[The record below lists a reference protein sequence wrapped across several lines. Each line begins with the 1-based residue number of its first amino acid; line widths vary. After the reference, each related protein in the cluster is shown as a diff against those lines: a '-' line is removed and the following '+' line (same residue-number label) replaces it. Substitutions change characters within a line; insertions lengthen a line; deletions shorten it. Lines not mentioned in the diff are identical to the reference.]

1 MTDKPPKP
9 DLDHL
14 KWAIERRADIQRTL
28 HALYSY
34 VRTNQPQQLFTTVL
48 LDHCI
53 AAAFSLWRAV
63 FLADKVRTISSTH
76 EAQEQFLETVVTTNA
91 INFPDDR
98 KNSAW
103 TVSFYLENAKHR
115 LSRGAIIASRNL
127 GLQDED
133 GVISLLRSSGTDVAM
148 TRYEW
153 ECAHLA
159 LRTLFNVI
167 TPAAFTLE
175 LIQPSSPEQ
184 SPLLAFL
191 KDDENE

>member
-1 MTDKPPKP
+1 MTDQPSKL

-28 HALYSY
+28 HSLYGY
-34 VRTNQPQQLFTTVL
+34 VRTNRPQQLFTTIL

-76 EAQEQFLETVVTTNA
+76 EAQERFLETVVTTNA

-98 KNSAW
+98 RNSAW

-115 LSRGAIIASRNL
+115 LSQGATIASRHL
-127 GLQDED
+127 DLQDYH
-133 GVISLLRSSGTDVAM
+133 GVIGLLRQSGTDVPM

-159 LRTLFNVI
+159 LRSLFNVI
-167 TPAAFTLE
+167 APAAFTLE

-184 SPLLAFL
+184 SPLLAFM